1 MVKSAK
7 EKELEKQIAEAT
19 AKQAGEVAQ
28 AQIEVYEG
36 QNFEARQKWEEA
48 KQKRAQARSKLPE
61 EIPDDPE
68 YKERLLEA
76 QYIEARVVSPKQVEQ
91 VREYRDEIKKRQQA
105 KETVQVLDK
114 EIPQLYAKA
123 VEESK
128 EVEKKAEQA
137 KQAEIKKQ
145 EALITSYQKQ
155 ITEEKQRIQ
164 REAQAREDAYQA
176 YMKANRGDKSI
187 SKKNSKKSN
196 LKLLNSI
203 ILASQNFMYS
213 TDLEMQ
219 RNIDYQFLRLGRFL
233 ERTDMMIRILQS
245 QALRSKQHKKGYEYL
260 TLEWINILKSISA
273 FQAYRQYS
281 QQDISISDII
291 NFFLKTDTF
300 PRSINWNLNQIER
313 ATYRISKKNDLIKNV
328 KEIKADIDKYKIKT
342 NDLDNFLF
350 FLEKLLKKLDDLN
363 NKIQKNYFS

>member
-1 MVKSAK
+1 MLSRRAK
-7 EKELEKQIAEAT
+7 LLYWMSRYLERSNFTSRLLITTNELQLDLTLDDEISCKPLLTVVDLNKDYLKLNKKYSEKKVIDYFIFNKNNSSSIFSSLS
-19 AKQAGEVAQ
+19 
-28 AQIEVYEG
+28 
-36 QNFEARQKWEEA
+36 
-48 KQKRAQARSKLPE
+48 RSKENSLVVRDILPE
-61 EIPDDPE
+61 QSIIKLNE
-68 YKERLLEA
+68 LL
-76 QYIEARVVSPKQVEQ
+76 
-91 VREYRDEIKKRQQA
+91 IKF
-105 KETVQVLDK
+105 
-114 EIPQLYAKA
+114 
-123 VEESK
+123 
-128 EVEKKAEQA
+128 
-137 KQAEIKKQ
+137 
-145 EALITSYQKQ
+145 
-155 ITEEKQRIQ
+155 
-164 REAQAREDAYQA
+164 
-176 YMKANRGDKSI
+176 NKSI
-187 SKKNSKKSN
+187 SKKNSKKNN
-196 LKLLNSI
+196 LKLLNNV
-203 ILASQNFMYS
+203 ILGSQNFMYS

-300 PRSINWNLNQIER
+300 PRSISWNLNQIER

-328 KEIKADIDKYKIKT
+328 KEIKADINKYKIKT

-350 FLEKLLKKLDDLN
+350 FLEKMLKKLDDLN

>member
-1 MVKSAK
+1 MSRYLERSNFTSRLLITTNELQLDLTLDDEISWKPLLTVVDLNKDYLKLNKKYS
-7 EKELEKQIAEAT
+7 EKKVIDYFIFNKNNSSSIINSLS
-19 AKQAGEVAQ
+19 
-28 AQIEVYEG
+28 
-36 QNFEARQKWEEA
+36 
-48 KQKRAQARSKLPE
+48 RSKENSLVVRDILPE
-61 EIPDDPE
+61 QSIIKLNE
-68 YKERLLEA
+68 LL
-76 QYIEARVVSPKQVEQ
+76 
-91 VREYRDEIKKRQQA
+91 IKF
-105 KETVQVLDK
+105 
-114 EIPQLYAKA
+114 
-123 VEESK
+123 
-128 EVEKKAEQA
+128 
-137 KQAEIKKQ
+137 
-145 EALITSYQKQ
+145 
-155 ITEEKQRIQ
+155 
-164 REAQAREDAYQA
+164 
-176 YMKANRGDKSI
+176 NKSI
-187 SKKNSKKSN
+187 SKKNSKKNN
-196 LKLLNSI
+196 LKLLNNV
-203 ILASQNFMYS
+203 ILGSQNFMYS

-245 QALRSKQHKKGYEYL
+245 QGLRSKQHKKGYEYL

-328 KEIKADIDKYKIKT
+328 KEIKADINKYKIKT